1 MKRILLICLAVSL
14 VGMAPLWAAE
24 NEPSKS
30 AQSGPPDYEYEP
42 GMGPGM
48 MGYESGYHMRG
59 PGMMRHQRGMEH
71 RMRGSGMCPGRR
83 GWQSMTPE
91 QREQWQQMRAKF
103 MQEILPLRQAL
114 NAKQMELETLWE
126 QQNPDP
132 EKIKKLSNRITELRS
147 KLDQK
152 HDEMLTRCRQEFGDK
167 GWACPG
173 GHWRGY

>member
-1 MKRILLICLAVSL
+1 
-14 VGMAPLWAAE
+14 
-24 NEPSKS
+24 
-30 AQSGPPDYEYEP
+30 
-42 GMGPGM
+42 
-48 MGYESGYHMRG
+48 
-59 PGMMRHQRGMEH
+59 
-71 RMRGSGMCPGRR
+71 
-83 GWQSMTPE
+83 MTPE